1 MWKRE
6 IIVEVTLGMLTST
19 LKILLNSINTFIMKY
34 YVKHI
39 LPLSEKIKIFCISKA
54 SEG

>member
-6 IIVEVTLGMLTST
+6 ITVEVIIGMLTYI
-19 LKILLNSINTFIMKY
+19 LKILLKYTNIFIMKY

-39 LPLSEKIKIFCISKA
+39 LPFLE
-54 SEG
+54 